1 VKCEDLLKAISDY
14 IDGEIDPSICE
25 ELEKHLRD
33 CDPCKVVVDTVRKTI
48 LLYKGTELYELP
60 YEVKERLHKVAAREV
75 EGEIPDG
82 CLLTIKK
89 RDMGGRGSWR
99 AEWRVASGE

>member
-1 VKCEDLLKAISDY
+1 MKCEDLLKAISDY

-33 CDPCKVVVDTVRKTI
+33 CDPCKIVVDTVRKTI

-60 YEVKERLHKVAAREV
+60 SEVRERLHKLLRE
-75 EGEIPDG
+75 
-82 CLLTIKK
+82 K
-89 RDMGGRGSWR
+89 WR
-99 AEWRVASGE
+99 EKFPTAVY

>member
-25 ELEKHLRD
+25 ELEKHLQD
-33 CDPCKVVVDTVRKTI
+33 CDPCKIVVDTVRKTI

-60 YEVKERLHKVAAREV
+60 YEVKERLHKLLREKWR
-75 EGEIPDG
+75 EEIPNG
-82 CLLTIKK
+82 YLLTGH
-89 RDMGGRGSWR
+89 REMGGRGSCQ
-99 AEWRVASGE
+99 AETAVISE

>member
-25 ELEKHLRD
+25 ELENHLQY
-33 CDPCKVVVDTVRKTI
+33 CDPCKIVVDTVRKTI

-60 YEVKERLHKVAAREV
+60 YEVKERLHK
-75 EGEIPDG
+75 
-82 CLLTIKK
+82 LLSEKWKEKFPT
-89 RDMGGRGSWR
+89 
-99 AEWRVASGE
+99 ATCQ